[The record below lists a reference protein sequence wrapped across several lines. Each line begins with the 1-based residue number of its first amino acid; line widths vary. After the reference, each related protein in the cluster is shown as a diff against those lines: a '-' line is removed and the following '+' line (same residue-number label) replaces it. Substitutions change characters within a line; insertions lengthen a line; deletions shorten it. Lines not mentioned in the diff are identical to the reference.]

1 MKEINLSGITKTQR
15 GAMIWAYQVNGSFT
29 MAEFKE
35 CWNVRTLFALQNKRI
50 VLLNVSTG
58 YYYFNPDH
66 AVEIRVQLEAWFV
79 PLRDYAEDFG
89 AWFDSHLE
97 TASKPDPMDEPPID
111 PEDTPILPMRPV
123 SHYTHCPVCGTGE
136 FQHSCLNCGYAE
148 GETVVDFLRREDV
161 DEEEESRL
169 EDGFLFN
176 QDVRTAYF
184 EDDYD
189 GAFGGGGD
197 PGGWMRH
204 FRPDPAKVRA
214 DYKAGCLFVRK
225 MTGSGWTKDDVIRFI
240 HKFLFPSAAFI
251 AGTESFF
258 FKNYRHNVRYC
269 NWYHWQSDD
278 LREKWENHPRNYIPF

>member
-1 MKEINLSGITKTQR
+1 MTEIHLLGNEYES
-15 GAMIWAYQVNGSFT
+15 AV
-29 MAEFKE
+29 AELRAEYKRMDFSIE
-35 CWNVRTLFALQNKRI
+35 AETRFFAAL
-50 VLLNVSTG
+50 
-58 YYYFNPDH
+58 
-66 AVEIRVQLEAWFV
+66 ERVKDLYNQLEA
-79 PLRDYAEDFG
+79 LKAEQ
-89 AWFDSHLE
+89 
-97 TASKPDPMDEPPID
+97 KPDPVEPPID

-123 SHYTHCPVCGTGE
+123 EDHYTHCPSCNSKSLEFSGVQSDPIDGLISNYVCKACGVGFGE
-136 FQHSCLNCGYAE
+136 P
-148 GETVVDFLRREDV
+148 DD
-161 DEEEESRL
+161 DEESRL

-176 QDVRTAYF
+176 KDVRTEYF

-197 PGGWMRH
+197 PFGWMRH